1 MERQLGS
8 PAIHRHRILLAF
20 ACALPFLLTTACY
33 RPQPT
38 TVPLRTL
45 DAPSAV
51 PAASKAAG
59 RCLVVFLPGR
69 GDLPEDFY
77 RQGFDRELRE
87 AGSSCEVV
95 AVDAHLG
102 YYFERSIEDRL
113 SQDVIAPARAR
124 GVDEIWLVGISLG
137 GLGSV
142 LYTKEHPREI
152 EGIVM
157 LAPYLGE
164 EEVIDEIA
172 EAGGLRAWEAREP
185 MEPFDFRRVWQWLDR
200 SNSRR
205 PPIYLAYGE
214 RDRFARANG
223 LLADVLPPERVIT
236 LPGRHTWRT
245 WSRLWSAVLDAGVVP
260 GRPVMLAD
268 RDDRLLEVSVDVQ
281 NEVDRP

>member
-8 PAIHRHRILLAF
+8 LAHRYRAVLALAF
-20 ACALPFLLTTACY
+20 TLPVLLTAACY
-33 RPQPT
+33 KPQPT

-45 DAPSAV
+45 DAPTAA
-51 PAASKAAG
+51 PAAAKSAKSD

-87 AGSSCEVV
+87 AGSACEVV

-113 SQDVIAPARAR
+113 RQDVIGPARAR

-142 LYTKEHPREI
+142 IYTKEHPQEI
-152 EGIVM
+152 DGIVM
-157 LAPYLGE
+157 LAPYLGGK
-164 EEVIDEIA
+164 EIA
-172 EAGGLRAWEAREP
+172 EEIAAAGGLRAWHPREP
-185 MEPFDFRRVWQWLDR
+185 LESFDFRRLWQWLGQP
-200 SNSRR
+200 NSGR

-214 RDRFARANG
+214 RDRFARANS

-236 LPGRHTWRT
+236 LPGRHTWHT

-260 GRPVMLAD
+260 GRRAMLAD
-268 RDDRLLEVSVDVQ
+268 RDDRESAPA
-281 NEVDRP
+281 EGMRE

>member
-1 MERQLGS
+1 
-8 PAIHRHRILLAF
+8 
-20 ACALPFLLTTACY
+20 
-33 RPQPT
+33 
-38 TVPLRTL
+38 
-45 DAPSAV
+45 
-51 PAASKAAG
+51 
-59 RCLVVFLPGR
+59 VVFLPGR

-87 AGSSCEVV
+87 AGSACEVV

-113 SQDVIAPARAR
+113 RQDVIAPARAR

-152 EGIVM
+152 DGIVI

-172 EAGGLRAWEAREP
+172 AAGGLRVWEAREP
-185 MEPFDFRRVWQWLDR
+185 MERFDFRRVWQWLDSTAR
-200 SNSRR
+200 PGSGR

-214 RDRFARANG
+214 GDRFARANG
-223 LLADVLPPERVIT
+223 LLADVLPPDRVIT

-260 GRPVMLAD
+260 GRRAMLAD
-268 RDDRLLEVSVDVQ
+268 GANR
-281 NEVDRP
+281 VDRESAPAEGTRE

>member
-1 MERQLGS
+1 MERHLGS
-8 PAIHRHRILLAF
+8 PVLHRYRAIFALAF
-20 ACALPFLLTTACY
+20 TVPVLLTTACY
-33 RPQPT
+33 KPQPT

-45 DAPSAV
+45 DPPTSTH
-51 PAASKAAG
+51 AAAKPD

-87 AGSSCEVV
+87 AGSACEVV

-113 SQDVIAPARAR
+113 RQDVIGPARAR

-142 LYTKEHPREI
+142 LYTKENPREI
-152 EGIVM
+152 DGIVI

-172 EAGGLRAWEAREP
+172 AAGGLRAWEPRGP
-185 MEPFDFRRVWQWLDR
+185 MEAFDFRQVWQWLDR
-200 SNSRR
+200 PGSGR

-214 RDRFARANG
+214 RDRFSRAHA
-223 LLADVLPPERVIT
+223 LLADALPPDRVIT

-260 GRPVMLAD
+260 GRRTMVAEQAEG
-268 RDDRLLEVSVDVQ
+268 RDSAPASGMRK
-281 NEVDRP
+281 